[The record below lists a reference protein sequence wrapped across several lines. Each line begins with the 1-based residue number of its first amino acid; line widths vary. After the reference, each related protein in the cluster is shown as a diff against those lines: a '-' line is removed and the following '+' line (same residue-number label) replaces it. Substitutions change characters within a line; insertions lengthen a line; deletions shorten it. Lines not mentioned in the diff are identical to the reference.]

1 MKTNLGRILI
11 IDKGEFSLE
20 SPYDKLDAVSA
31 NGSSYLCKKPCSG
44 IPVTNIEYWMLIAR
58 RGNDGEVHWSNMTE
72 EEKNDILNQINL
84 STIGFTNVNGFY
96 VCDEAG
102 NVVLKYNASGF
113 DVASLSE
120 HFKQLILAF
129 DAFIKIGTAEGTA
142 FDGAAGLKLTSDTNR
157 LSLLLQGITSL
168 IQQVEDGSFCI
179 CDEEGNIGFKFGA
192 DGVDANKLSSHFISL
207 IKAIPGIGGDELA
220 SLQKSILSLQGKT
233 SLLADVGEDGFYFID
248 TDGNIGACI
257 TPEGSQGMGSGGN
270 SGIGYEIVSEMNIN
284 L

>member
-20 SPYDKLDAVSA
+20 SSYEKLDAVSA

-44 IPVTNIEYWMLIAR
+44 ISVTNTEYWMLIAR
-58 RGNDGEVHWSNMTE
+58 RGNDGEVRWSNMTE

-84 STIGFTNVNGFY
+84 STIGFTNVGGFY

-102 NVVLKYNASGF
+102 NVVLRYDASGF
-113 DVASLSE
+113 DVASLSD

-142 FDGAAGLKLTSDTNR
+142 FDGAAGFKLASDTNK
-157 LSLLLQGITSL
+157 LSLLIQAITRL
-168 IQQVEDGSFCI
+168 IQQVEDGSFCV
-179 CDEEGNIGFKFGA
+179 CDEEGNIGFKFGV
-192 DGVDANKLSSHFISL
+192 DGVDTNKLSSHFIEL
-207 IKAIPGIGGDELA
+207 IKAIPGIGGDEIA
-220 SLQKSILSLQGKT
+220 GIQKSILSLQSRT
-233 SLLADVGEDGFYFID
+233 SLLVEVGEDGFYFID

-257 TPEGSQGMGSGGN
+257 TPEGTQGMGNG
-270 SGIGYEIVSEMNIN
+270 SGIGYDIVSEMNIN
-284 L
+284 

>member
-20 SPYDKLDAVSA
+20 SSYEKLDAVSA

-44 IPVTNIEYWMLIAR
+44 ISVTNTEYWMLIAR
-58 RGNDGEVHWSNMTE
+58 RGNDGEVRWSNMTE

-84 STIGFTNVNGFY
+84 STIGFTNVGGFY

-102 NVVLKYNASGF
+102 NVVLRYDASGF
-113 DVASLSE
+113 DVASLSG

-142 FDGAAGLKLTSDTNR
+142 FDGAAGFKLASDTNK
-157 LSLLLQGITSL
+157 LSLLIQAITRL
-168 IQQVEDGSFCI
+168 IQQVEDGSFCV
-179 CDEEGNIGFKFGA
+179 CDEEGNIGFKFGV
-192 DGVDANKLSSHFISL
+192 DGVDTNKLSSHFIEL
-207 IKAIPGIGGDELA
+207 IKAIPGIGGDEIA
-220 SLQKSILSLQGKT
+220 GIQKSILSLQSRI
-233 SLLADVGEDGFYFID
+233 SLLVEVGEDGFYFID

-257 TPEGSQGMGSGGN
+257 TPEGTQGMGNGGG
-270 SGIGYEIVSEMNIN
+270 SGIGYDIVSEMNIN
-284 L
+284 

>member
-20 SPYDKLDAVSA
+20 SPYDKLDAVSE

-44 IPVTNIEYWMLIAR
+44 IPVTNTEYWMLIAR
-58 RGNDGEVHWSNMTE
+58 RGNDGEVRWSNMSE
-72 EEKNDILNQINL
+72 AEKNDILNQINL
-84 STIGFTNVNGFY
+84 STIGFTNVGGFY

-102 NVVLKYNASGF
+102 NVVLKYDASGF
-113 DVASLSE
+113 DVASLSD
-120 HFKQLILAF
+120 HFKRLILAF
-129 DAFIKIGTAEGTA
+129 DAFIEIGTAEGTA

-157 LSLLLQGITSL
+157 LSLLIQGITSL

-179 CDEEGNIGFKFGA
+179 CDDKGNIGFKFGA

-207 IKAIPGIGGDELA
+207 IKAIPGIGGDELV

>member
-20 SPYDKLDAVSA
+20 SPYDKLDAVSE

-44 IPVTNIEYWMLIAR
+44 IPVTNTEYWMLIAR
-58 RGNDGEVHWSNMTE
+58 RGNDGEVRWSNMSE
-72 EEKNDILNQINL
+72 AEKNDILNQINL
-84 STIGFTNVNGFY
+84 STIGFTNVGGFY

-102 NVVLKYNASGF
+102 NVVLKYDTSGF
-113 DVASLSE
+113 DVASLSD

-157 LSLLLQGITSL
+157 LSLLIQGITSL

-179 CDEEGNIGFKFGA
+179 CDDKGNIGFKFGA

-207 IKAIPGIGGDELA
+207 IKAIPGIGGDELV

-233 SLLADVGEDGFYFID
+233 SLLAEVGEDGFYFID

-257 TPEGSQGMGSGGN
+257 TPEGSQGMRGN

-284 L
+284 

>member
-11 IDKGEFSLE
+11 IDKGEFSLG
-20 SPYDKLDAVSA
+20 SPYDKLDAVSE

-44 IPVTNIEYWMLIAR
+44 IPVTNTEYWMLIAR
-58 RGNDGEVHWSNMTE
+58 RGNDGEVRWSNMSE
-72 EEKNDILNQINL
+72 AEKNDILNQINL
-84 STIGFTNVNGFY
+84 STIGFTNVGGFY

-102 NVVLKYNASGF
+102 NVVLKYDTSGF
-113 DVASLSE
+113 DVASLSD

-157 LSLLLQGITSL
+157 LSLLIQGITSL
-168 IQQVEDGSFCI
+168 IRQVEDGSFCI

-220 SLQKSILSLQGKT
+220 GLQKSILSLQGKT
-233 SLLADVGEDGFYFID
+233 SLLAEVGEDGFYFID

-284 L
+284 